1 MRKQWKFFNQTIEFE
16 GLELICFYILLGTA
30 VLNAIALA
38 LVGIADLI
46 YQEIDMTDGE
56 KALETLIW
64 VEDYIKELPLG
75 KWNEQT
81 VIYTIL
87 ERVETVLK
95 GMSNGGKDIR

>member
-1 MRKQWKFFNQTIEFE
+1 
-16 GLELICFYILLGTA
+16 
-30 VLNAIALA
+30 
-38 LVGIADLI
+38 
-46 YQEIDMTDGE
+46 MTDGE

-64 VEDYIKELPLG
+64 VEDYIKELPLS

-95 GMSNGGKDIR
+95 GMSNGSKDIR

>member
-1 MRKQWKFFNQTIEFE
+1 
-16 GLELICFYILLGTA
+16 
-30 VLNAIALA
+30 
-38 LVGIADLI
+38 
-46 YQEIDMTDGE
+46 MTDGE

-95 GMSNGGKDIR
+95 GMSNGSKNIR